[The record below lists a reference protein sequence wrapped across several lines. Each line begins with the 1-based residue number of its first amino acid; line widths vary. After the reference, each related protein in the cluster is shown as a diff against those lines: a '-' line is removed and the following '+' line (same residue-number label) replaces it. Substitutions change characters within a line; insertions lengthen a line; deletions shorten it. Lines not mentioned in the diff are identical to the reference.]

1 MNFFYTEDLKL
12 ISFLNTEKPQDDFN
26 LKEMIMLSMIGAL
39 VNIGIIIYLG
49 IHAKECFDPEQLAN
63 LEVAQNP
70 LVLSF
75 VAILALFL
83 VIKNK

>member
-1 MNFFYTEDLKL
+1 
-12 ISFLNTEKPQDDFN
+12 
-26 LKEMIMLSMIGAL
+26 MLSTIGSI
-39 VNIGIIIYLG
+39 VNICIIIYLG
-49 IHAKECFDPEQLAN
+49 IHAKSCLDPEQLSN

>member
-1 MNFFYTEDLKL
+1 
-12 ISFLNTEKPQDDFN
+12 
-26 LKEMIMLSMIGAL
+26 MLSTIGAII
-39 VNIGIIIYLG
+39 NMCIIIYLG
-49 IHAKECFDPEQLAN
+49 IHAKSCLDPEQIAN

-75 VAILALFL
+75 VAIIALFF